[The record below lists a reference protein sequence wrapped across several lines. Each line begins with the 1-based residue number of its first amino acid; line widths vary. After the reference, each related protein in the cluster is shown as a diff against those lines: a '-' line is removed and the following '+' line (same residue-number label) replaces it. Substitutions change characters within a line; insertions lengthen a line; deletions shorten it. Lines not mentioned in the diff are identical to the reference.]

1 MTTLDNN
8 NDDTLAPEFLTNDEC
23 VELAETMVKK
33 YRIAMKDR
41 SFSIRAWVQDK
52 GVYVTVL
59 LSNKDES
66 YYYPVEG
73 RLMFAAEEMEPREA
87 ALFLIDY
94 IDTYFEEYLYEEDE
108 QIYLPI
114 DWTDHEYEA
123 FNFQIRGQ
131 IVNKKI
137 ESMADQW
144 LAQAEAAQSSP
155 SNT

>member
-1 MTTLDNN
+1 MSDAN
-8 NDDTLAPEFLTNDEC
+8 LAPEFLTNEEC
-23 VELAETMVKK
+23 IELAETMVKK

-41 SFSIRAWVQDK
+41 TFSIRAVVQGK

-59 LSNKDES
+59 LANADQS
-66 YYYPVEG
+66 YYYPVES
-73 RLMFAAEEMEPREA
+73 RMMFEAEEMEPREA

-123 FNFQIRGQ
+123 TNFQVRGQ
-131 IVNKKI
+131 ILNQKLDA
-137 ESMADQW
+137 MADQW
-144 LAQAEAAQSSP
+144 LLSNSDKAEV
-155 SNT
+155 TCD

>member
-1 MTTLDNN
+1 MTRIDDN
-8 NDDTLAPEFLTNDEC
+8 LPPAFLSDEEC

-41 SFSIRAWVQDK
+41 SFAIRAWVKDR

-66 YYYPVEG
+66 YYYPVEA
-73 RLMFAAEEMEPREA
+73 RLLYEPEEMEPREA

-94 IDTYFEEYLYEEDE
+94 IDSYFAEYLYEEDE

-114 DWTDHEYEA
+114 DWTDHEYDA
-123 FNFQIRGQ
+123 TNFQMRGQ
-131 IVNKKI
+131 ILNKKI
-137 ESMADQW
+137 EAMADQW
-144 LAQAEAAQSSP
+144 LAQAEAAQDP
-155 SNT
+155 TH

>member
-1 MTTLDNN
+1 MENN
-8 NDDTLAPEFLTNDEC
+8 LEPEFITNEEC

-41 SFSIRAWVQDK
+41 TFSIAASVKDK

-59 LSNKDES
+59 LSNPS
-66 YYYPVEG
+66 QTYYYPVEG
-73 RLMFAAEEMEPREA
+73 RLMYGPEEMTPIEA

-114 DWTDHEYEA
+114 DTDH
-123 FNFQIRGQ
+123 G
-131 IVNKKI
+131 
-137 ESMADQW
+137 SC
-144 LAQAEAAQSSP
+144 L
-155 SNT
+155 

>member
-1 MTTLDNN
+1 MENN
-8 NDDTLAPEFLTNDEC
+8 LEPEFLTNEEC

-41 SFSIRAWVQDK
+41 TFSIAASVKDK

-59 LSNKDES
+59 LSNPS
-66 YYYPVEG
+66 QTYYYPVEG
-73 RLMFAAEEMEPREA
+73 RLMYGPEEMTPIEA
-87 ALFLIDY
+87 ALFLVDY

-123 FNFQIRGQ
+123 TNFQLRGQ
-131 IVNKKI
+131 IQNKSL
-137 ESMADQW
+137 ETMADEW
-144 LAQAEAAQSSP
+144 LAKADAGLSS
-155 SNT
+155 SN

>member
-1 MTTLDNN
+1 MTVID
-8 NDDTLAPEFLTNDEC
+8 NDDNLPPEFLTNDEC

-41 SFSIRAWVQDK
+41 SFSIHASVKDK

-59 LSNKDES
+59 LSNKDQS
-66 YYYPVEG
+66 YYYPVDA
-73 RLMFAAEEMEPREA
+73 RLVFAAEEMEPREA

-123 FNFQIRGQ
+123 FTFQMKGQ
-131 IVNKKI
+131 IINKKI

-144 LAQAEAAQSSP
+144 LAQAEAAQNSS
-155 SNT
+155 N